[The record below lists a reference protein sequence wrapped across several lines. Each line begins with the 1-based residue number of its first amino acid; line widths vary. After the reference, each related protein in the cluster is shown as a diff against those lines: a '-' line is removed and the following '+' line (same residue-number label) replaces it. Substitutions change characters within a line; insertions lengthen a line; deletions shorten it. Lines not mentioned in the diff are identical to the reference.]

1 MRKIIVAALVMLLS
15 VGALSAQNTFRGIIK
30 YKVESSGKNAF
41 TIPAEQSMKEVKV
54 LDNKISDGTSIQTDF
69 KVVQAIDFSP
79 YIMYLG
85 SQDIELESYTGDG
98 KFLIRGESSK
108 EELDSLY
115 IEDKEPGHFYYEM
128 VDETQNILG
137 FTAKKLIM
145 HRYDAEGTDFPQ
157 ICWYTTEIGPEYCIV
172 FGTMKGFPLVISQD
186 LGEDKAITLTAVEV
200 VKGKVKEVDMLPPAG
215 YKEATEEEFKA
226 FQSELKDAFE
236 LLED

>member
-1 MRKIIVAALVMLLS
+1 MRKIFIAALAMLLS

-30 YKVESSGKNAF
+30 YKVESTGKNAF
-41 TIPAEQSMKEVKV
+41 TIPAEQSVKEIKV
-54 LDNKISDGTSIQTDF
+54 LDNKLSDGSSIQTDF

-79 YIMYLG
+79 YIMYLAA
-85 SQDIELESYTGDG
+85 QDIELETYTGDG
-98 KFLIRGESSK
+98 KFLIRGEISR

-145 HRYDAEGTDFPQ
+145 HIYDVEGVDNPQ
-157 ICWYTTEIGPEYCIV
+157 TCWYTTEIGPEYSLI
-172 FGTMKGFPLVISQD
+172 FGNMKGFPLVISQD
-186 LGEDKAITLTAVEV
+186 LGEDKAITLTAIEV

-215 YKEATEEEFKA
+215 YKEATEEEFKV
-226 FQSELKDAFE
+226 FQNEMKDAFE